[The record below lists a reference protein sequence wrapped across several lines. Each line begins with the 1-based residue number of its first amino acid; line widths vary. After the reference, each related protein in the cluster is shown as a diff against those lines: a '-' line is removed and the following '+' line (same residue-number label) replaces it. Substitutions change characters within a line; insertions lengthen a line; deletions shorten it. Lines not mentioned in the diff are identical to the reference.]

1 MDGTHTVRGVN
12 RVGLRRAGFDAGRI
26 RTVVRAFRILFGVR
40 TNIRL
45 AMDRAAAECPS
56 PDVDEV
62 LAFIHAAK
70 RGVAMG
76 PPRGGVSGGDDDGE

>member
-1 MDGTHTVRGVN
+1 M
-12 RVGLRRAGFDAGRI
+12 
-26 RTVVRAFRILFGVR
+26 RAFRILFGER

-45 AMDRAAAECPS
+45 AMERAAAECPS

-62 LAFIHAAK
+62 LAFIRAAK

-76 PPRGGVSGGDDDGE
+76 PRGRGTGGGDDDGE

>member
-1 MDGTHTVRGVN
+1 MATIRRRRRRPH
-12 RVGLRRAGFDAGRI
+12 RRAGFDAGRV
-26 RTVVRAFRILFGVR
+26 RTLVRAFRILFGER

-45 AMDRAAAECPS
+45 AMERVGAECRS

-62 LAFIHAAK
+62 LAFIGAAK

-76 PPRGGVSGGDDDGE
+76 PRHGREGSDDDAE